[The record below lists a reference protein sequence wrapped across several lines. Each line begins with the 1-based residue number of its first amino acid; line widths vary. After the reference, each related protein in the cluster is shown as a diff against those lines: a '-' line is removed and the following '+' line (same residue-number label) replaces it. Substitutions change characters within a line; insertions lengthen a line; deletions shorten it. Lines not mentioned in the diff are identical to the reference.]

1 MTPEDY
7 LKSNDRSAVPAWLT
21 GYRRDSTFKSSD
33 FFNSR
38 VVFYPGSGT
47 DGHAVKVFGSSHAAH
62 CFVYVDFMLSEA
74 DIRSA
79 LDSTSHRFKGYKTVA
94 RQSVRQNEIGPLSW
108 VSHATEAQRQMAM
121 AHFRGGPPQGFG
133 MFEVLERDERFDD
146 SHGPKRL
153 AILFL
158 GADGHAAY
166 DALFCQEGQK
176 PPYGVLL
183 QDHGFGGNYCE
194 FGEGGVMHDVASRTN
209 SFPKYLLVSSNTR
222 LWPGYELVD
231 GLEAT
236 HGGWASFE
244 RRLYVREVEGG

>member
-1 MTPEDY
+1 
-7 LKSNDRSAVPAWLT
+7 
-21 GYRRDSTFKSSD
+21 
-33 FFNSR
+33 
-38 VVFYPGSGT
+38 
-47 DGHAVKVFGSSHAAH
+47 
-62 CFVYVDFMLSEA
+62 
-74 DIRSA
+74 
-79 LDSTSHRFKGYKTVA
+79 
-94 RQSVRQNEIGPLSW
+94 
-108 VSHATEAQRQMAM
+108 MAM
-121 AHFRGGPPQGFG
+121 THFRGGPPQGFG

-146 SHGPKRL
+146 SHGAKRL

-176 PPYGVLL
+176 LPYGVLL
-183 QDHGFGGNYCE
+183 QDYGIGGGNYCE

-209 SFPKYLLVSSNTR
+209 SLPKYLLVSSNTR

-244 RRLYVREVEGG
+244 RNLYIIKTNSAEKHHVE